1 MPLDE
6 IPEVGREYDYFWE
19 YFWLLNRTRRY
30 EQGIPL
36 PILFSEIKA
45 IIDLYGKPISDIR
58 SFIDVILSTDDYYL
72 DKIQRQGLEK
82 ADRTLN
88 KNKKRKDV

>member
-1 MPLDE
+1 M
-6 IPEVGREYDYFWE
+6 
-19 YFWLLNRTRRY
+19 LNRTRRY

-45 IIDLYGKPISDIR
+45 IIDLYGKPVSEIR

-72 DKIQRQGLEK
+72 DKIQKQGLEK
-82 ADRTLN
+82 ADRVLN
-88 KNKKRKDV
+88 KNKKKNNV